1 MSEEKRSELSVVNIK
16 VSKHSIKET
25 PELIKLIETISKY
38 QDVDARNLL
47 PEASW
52 YHVEFQFNNT
62 YVGFANGI
70 RRMLVE
76 ELPVYCLT
84 IDDAD
89 IETDDEF
96 ILNDMLIKNLNL
108 LPIIQEIKTTNV
120 NQAIDKVDDKIN
132 NKIDNKIDDKID
144 DVKAHLNVH
153 NNTNEIIDVLSGDIK
168 ISGTGVIDKNII
180 IYRLRP
186 GRYLKMKNIYAVRGF
201 SKYNAAKFSLL
212 NNIRYRPLDHKPF
225 DIKTN
230 TGERSI
236 KVDPTSFFF
245 SFTTCGN
252 IEVATVFKLLHNQ
265 LIARLN
271 RILES
276 FKEYSKESGKKYYV
290 AANLIVSN
298 EDDIYLY
305 KIPNEYI
312 TLSTMIA
319 QRCLLL
325 NPQIAYVA
333 ANIERYDNEVAMI
346 KIRDPDANKL
356 LIAATMAC
364 INDVNHLH
372 KELMKSAK

>member
-1 MSEEKRSELSVVNIK
+1 MAEEKRDISVVNIK
-16 VSKHSIKET
+16 INKQSIKET
-25 PELIKLIETISKY
+25 PELTKLIETINKN
-38 QDVDARNLL
+38 QDIDARNLL
-47 PEASW
+47 PKASW
-52 YHVEFQFNNT
+52 YHVEFQLNNT

-96 ILNDMLIKNLNL
+96 ILNDMLTKNLNL
-108 LPIIQEIKTTNV
+108 LPIIQEIKNANDLDT
-120 NQAIDKVDDKIN
+120 
-132 NKIDNKIDDKID
+132 IDDI
-144 DVKAHLNVH
+144 KAHLDIH

-168 ISGTGVIDKNII
+168 ISGTSVIDKNII
-180 IYRLRP
+180 LYRLRP
-186 GRYLKMKNIYAVRGF
+186 GRFLKMKKIYVVRGF
-201 SKYNAAKFSLL
+201 SKYNAAKFSLF

-225 DIKTN
+225 DIKNN

-252 IEVATVFKLLHNQ
+252 IEVETVFKLLHSQ
-265 LIARLN
+265 LITRLN

-276 FKEYSKESGKKYYV
+276 FKEYAKESGKKYYIT
-290 AANLIVSN
+290 ANLTVSN

-319 QRCLLL
+319 QKCLLR

-346 KIRDPDANKL
+346 KIRDLNANKI
-356 LIAATMAC
+356 LIAATMEC
-364 INDVNHLH
+364 IDDVNYLY
-372 KELMKSAK
+372 KELTRGIKN